1 EADPDAQ
8 VISVVMVRDIGTRR
22 LVPALITLGS
32 GLMFGLLAAML
43 HQRDK
48 VVAAHRSAPVPVP
61 TGG

>member
-1 EADPDAQ
+1 
-8 VISVVMVRDIGTRR
+8 
-22 LVPALITLGS
+22 
-32 GLMFGLLAAML
+32 MFGLLAAML